1 MSFFQKPLP
10 CHGTAY
16 FQKKPAGV
24 VCLFYILI
32 CFQENTAFITVSS
45 VMTAAEHRD
54 GFLDQHGSDGS
65 HNIKLR
71 IGGPPGR
78 DQIGAYTHM
87 DQCHPHTDD
96 GDKDQIDYDVAQQ
109 QIQEG
114 SFLRAAYAP

>member
-1 MSFFQKPLP
+1 MS
-10 CHGTAY
+10 
-16 FQKKPAGV
+16 
-24 VCLFYILI
+24 
-32 CFQENTAFITVSS
+32 
-45 VMTAAEHRD
+45 AAEHRD
-54 GFLDQHGSDGS
+54 GLLDDHGTNGPYK
-65 HNIKLR
+65 IKSR

-114 SFLRAAYAP
+114 SLLCSADTS